1 VFAPSQFGTQ
11 LGKHYA
17 KAGQNLGVM
26 RKNIEE
32 QQLLASV
39 VATANARTAEATS
52 QLAKL
57 LTSVRAA
64 RVYGRQN
71 STDV

>member
-1 VFAPSQFGTQ
+1 
-11 LGKHYA
+11 
-17 KAGQNLGVM
+17 M